1 MSDQVAPE
9 ETARPNAAQ
18 IHDRARQEGEEA
30 LGRNSRALALS
41 GLTAG
46 LLMGLSG
53 FGVATLLSEL
63 GDSGAA
69 HTVAYL
75 LYPLGFIAVILGRA
89 QLFTENTLYPVVVL
103 LEDRRGW
110 RAVGR
115 IWSVVLAAN
124 LVGCLLFAG
133 LAMETGALAP
143 EIQAE
148 LTKLGEEVVEAS
160 FSTVFFSGV
169 MGGWLVALAAWLVLS
184 ADTSFGR
191 MALIIVVTFPIGLAG
206 LAHCIASSA
215 EVLSAVAEG
224 AVTVPDYFAWLVPAV
239 LGNAVGGVV
248 IVTLLNHGQVTA
260 E

>member
-1 MSDQVAPE
+1 MSEQAPE
-9 ETARPNAAQ
+9 ETDRPSAAQ
-18 IHDRARQEGEEA
+18 IHDRARQEGEES
-30 LGRNSRALALS
+30 LVRNSRALALS

-53 FGVATLLSEL
+53 FGVAAVLSEL
-63 GDSGAA
+63 GASGPA

-89 QLFTENTLYPVVVL
+89 QLFTENTLYPIVVL

-110 RAVGR
+110 LSVARVWG
-115 IWSVVLAAN
+115 VVLVAN

-133 LAMETGALAP
+133 LAMKTGALKP
-143 EIQAE
+143 EISTE
-148 LTKLGEEVVEAS
+148 LSRLGVEAAEGH
-160 FSTVFFSGV
+160 FSETFFSGV

-184 ADTSFGR
+184 ADTAFGR
-191 MALIIVVTFPIGLAG
+191 LALIVVVTFPIGLAG
-206 LAHCIASSA
+206 LAHSIASSA
-215 EVLSAVAEG
+215 EILSAVAVG
-224 AVTVPDYFAWLVPAV
+224 AVTTLDYGAWLVPAV

-248 IVTLLNHGQVTA
+248 IVTLLNHGQVVA